1 MNLVYN
7 WLNIIQDY
15 LLPPTCLLCGNP
27 GQAHL
32 DLCQPCQLS
41 LPRNSHS
48 CYQCGINLETPSAAP
63 MLCGDCLSRR
73 PAFDETYAP
82 FVYHEAMRYWVT
94 GLKFGAQYKNARLL
108 GHLLSEHLQHTA
120 QKPDLIVPVPLHKS
134 RYRQRGF
141 NQALEIARTVSKDMQ
156 VPLDVYSCQR
166 QHNTPQQSQLP
177 AKQRRKNLKNAFAV
191 VRPLN
196 AAHVAILD
204 DVMTTGS
211 TVHELAKVLKKAGVA
226 KVDVWV
232 CARAVR

>member
-1 MNLVYN
+1 M
-7 WLNIIQDY
+7 
-15 LLPPTCLLCGNP
+15 
-27 GQAHL
+27 
-32 DLCQPCQLS
+32 S
-41 LPRNSHS
+41 LPEKPVFRFTAYGLFAGKPFSS
-48 CYQCGINLETPSAAP
+48 RGAKNLTFSDPSY
-63 MLCGDCLSRR
+63 
-73 PAFDETYAP
+73 FDPSY
-82 FVYHEAMRYWVT
+82 
-94 GLKFGAQYKNARLL
+94 L
-108 GHLLSEHLQHTA
+108 
-120 QKPDLIVPVPLHKS
+120 QKPDVIVPVPLHKS

-166 QHNTPQQSQLP
+166 QHDTPQQSQLP